1 MRDIWREF
9 GEFHFERHD
18 LHLHIEAGQMLVID
32 LRERTPDR
40 FDGTKPIFDWN
51 PLQTIGYGASV
62 EDLLRGD
69 LDREDDEDD
78 R

>member
-1 MRDIWREF
+1 
-9 GEFHFERHD
+9 
-18 LHLHIEAGQMLVID
+18 MLVID

-62 EDLLRGD
+62 EDLLRGG